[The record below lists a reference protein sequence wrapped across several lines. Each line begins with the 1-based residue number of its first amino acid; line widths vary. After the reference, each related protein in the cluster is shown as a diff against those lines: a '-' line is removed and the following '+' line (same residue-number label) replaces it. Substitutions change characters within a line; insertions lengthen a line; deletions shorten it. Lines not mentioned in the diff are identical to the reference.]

1 MLNAI
6 WVVMIVIAV
15 ICGALTGTL
24 DAVTK
29 ASIDSAKAAVDLA
42 IGLVGIMAFWLGM
55 MRILHHG
62 GLLRDMASFLKPV
75 MVRLFPDV
83 PPEHPAM
90 SMMIMNITSNM
101 LGLGNA
107 ATPFGLKAMIEMN
120 KLNKTQGVA
129 TNSMCLFLAINT
141 SGLAIFPSGMIGLRA
156 AAGAQYPGSIIL
168 TTMMATAI
176 STTVAILS
184 ARVLSGLP
192 MFKREALVTSQ
203 AQEVHSNDT
212 EILALDTEEAEALM
226 VDEQAEVPAWQKRA
240 GYGLALSVA
249 AALIY
254 ALNQKATAVD
264 APPLLDVFRGVL
276 SDWLLVVLLV
286 SIVIFGVVRGVKV
299 YDAVVEGGKEGFDV
313 ALRIIPF
320 LVAILVAVGMLRA
333 SGAIGLMVGVLDPF
347 TSMIGM
353 PAETLPMAMLR
364 TLSGSGAYGLSS
376 EIMAVHG
383 ADSLIGNIVSTMQG
397 STETTFYVLALYF
410 GVARIKDS
418 RHALPACLL
427 ADIAGVLGAVWA
439 CHLLLS

>member
-203 AQEVHSNDT
+203 AQEVHSSDT

-439 CHLLLS
+439 CHLLLG